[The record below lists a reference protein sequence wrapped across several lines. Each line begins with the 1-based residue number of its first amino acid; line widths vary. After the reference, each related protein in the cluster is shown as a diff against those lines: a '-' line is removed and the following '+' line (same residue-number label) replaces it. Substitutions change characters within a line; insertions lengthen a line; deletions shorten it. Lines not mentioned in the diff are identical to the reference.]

1 MLQII
6 NLTVSLSKNDKII
19 LDNFTFSLNPGD
31 RAVIVGEEGNGK
43 STLLKLI
50 ADPALVGHYVEYS
63 GQILRGGLKYGSLKQ
78 ELSDAEKRLCAKDFI
93 NSEPLFETLLPD
105 ERVKIAEKLGLAE
118 IIFDS
123 DQLTGTLSGGE
134 KVKLQLARILAA
146 RPDVLLLDEPTN
158 DIDIK
163 TLEWLEDYI
172 NRCGLPVLFVSHD
185 ETLIERT
192 ANVVIHLEQV
202 LHKRNARHTIAR
214 MPYALY
220 IDERARGLAHREQ
233 VARKQ
238 REDFAAQQERWKKI
252 HDKVER
258 DQENISRQDPGGA
271 RLLKKKMKAVKS
283 LEHRFEREKEDFEE
297 IPIIEEA
304 IFMKFA
310 SGTEGTALPR
320 RKEILR
326 LSLPELS
333 IGGKTLSKNIELNVF
348 GGEHIGIAGDNGAG
362 KTTLLRL
369 IADGLLQRKDLKAAY
384 MPQDYED
391 LLDLSQC
398 PLDFLA
404 PSGKKEDATRAR
416 IQMGSMRFTREE
428 MLGTVGGLSG
438 GQKAKLLF
446 LKMTLDG
453 SNVLI
458 LDEPT
463 RNFSP
468 LSNPV
473 IRRVLRRYDGT
484 VISVSHDRKYLSEVC
499 DTVYELT
506 PEGLVKA

>member
-1 MLQII
+1 MNMLQIM
-6 NLTVSLSKNDKII
+6 NLTISLSKNDKKI
-19 LDNFTFSLNPGD
+19 LINFTFALNPGD
-31 RAVIVGEEGNGK
+31 KAVIIGEEGNGK

-50 ADPALVGHYVEYS
+50 VNPALVEHYVEYS
-63 GQILRGGLKYGSLKQ
+63 GKVLRDGLKYGYLKQ
-78 ELSDAEKRLCAKDFI
+78 ELSEAEKRLCVKDYVA
-93 NSEPLFETLLPD
+93 SELLFEMLLPD
-105 ERVKIAEKLGLAE
+105 ERAEIAEQLGLNPAMFE
-118 IIFDS
+118 S
-123 DQLTGTLSGGE
+123 DQLMGTLSGGE
-134 KVKLQLARILAA
+134 KVKLQLARILASK
-146 RPDVLLLDEPTN
+146 PDVLLLDEPTN
-158 DIDIK
+158 DIDIR
-163 TLEWLEDYI
+163 TLEWLETFI

-185 ETLIERT
+185 ETLIEHT
-192 ANVVIHLEQV
+192 ANVIIHLEQV
-202 LHKRNARHTIAR
+202 LHKRSARHTIAR
-214 MPYALY
+214 MPYARY
-220 IDERARGLAHREQ
+220 IDERIRGLTHQEQ

-283 LEHRFEREKEDFEE
+283 LERRFEREKEDFEE
-297 IPIIEEA
+297 IPIVEEA
-304 IFMKFA
+304 ILMKFA
-310 SGTEGTALPR
+310 ERTALPR
-320 RKEILR
+320 QKEILR
-326 LSLPELS
+326 MALPELK
-333 IGGKTLSKNIELNVF
+333 IDERVLSKNIELNVY
-348 GGEHIGIAGDNGAG
+348 GGEHVGIVGDNGAG

-369 IADGLLQRKDLKAAY
+369 IADELLQRKDLKAAY

-391 LLDLSQC
+391 SLDLSQC

-404 PSGKKEDATRAR
+404 PSGKKEDITRAR
-416 IQMGSMRFTREE
+416 IQMGSMRFTHEE
-428 MLGTVGGLSG
+428 MLGTIGELSG

-473 IRRVLRRYDGT
+473 VRQVLRQYDGT
-484 VISVSHDRKYLSEVC
+484 IISVTHDRKYLAGVC

-506 PEGLVKA
+506 PEGLSKL

>member
-1 MLQII
+1 MLQIL
-6 NLTVSLSKNDKII
+6 NLTISLSKNGKKI

-31 RAVIVGEEGNGK
+31 KAVIIGEEGNGK

-50 ADPALVGHYVEYS
+50 YDPALVEHYIEYS
-63 GQILRGGLKYGSLKQ
+63 GNILRDGLKYGYLKQ
-78 ELSDAEKRLCAKDFI
+78 ELSDAEKQLCVREFLSDDR
-93 NSEPLFETLLPD
+93 LFETLLPD
-105 ERVKIAEKLGLAE
+105 ERAEIAAQLGLNPQM
-118 IIFDS
+118 FNS
-123 DQLTGTLSGGE
+123 DQSMSTLSGGE
-134 KVKLQLARILAA
+134 KVKMQMARILAA

-163 TLEWLEDYI
+163 TLEWLETYI

-192 ANVVIHLEQV
+192 ANVIIHLEQV
-202 LHKRNARHTIAR
+202 VHKRNARHTIAR
-214 MPYALY
+214 MPYAQY
-220 IDERARGLAHREQ
+220 IDERMRGLVHQEQ

-238 REDFAAQQERWKKI
+238 REDYKAQQERWKKI

-297 IPIIEEA
+297 IPIVEEA

-310 SGTEGTALPR
+310 EGTALPR
-320 RKEILR
+320 QKEVLR
-326 LSLPELS
+326 LSLPELK
-333 IGGKTLSKNIELNVF
+333 IGSRILSKNIELNVS
-348 GGEHIGIAGDNGAG
+348 GGEHVGIIGDNGTG

-369 IADGLLQRKDLKAAY
+369 IADELLRRKDLKAAY

-391 LLDLSQC
+391 SLDLSQC

-404 PSGKKEDATRAR
+404 PSGKKEDITRAR
-416 IQMGSMRFTREE
+416 IQMGSMRFTHEE
-428 MLGTVGGLSG
+428 MLGTIGGLSG

-473 IRRVLRRYDGT
+473 IRRVLRQYDGT
-484 VISVSHDRKYLSEVC
+484 IISVTHDRKYLAGVC
-499 DTVYELT
+499 DTIYEVT
-506 PEGLVKA
+506 PEGLFKV

>member
-1 MLQII
+1 MHSTPATRPSSSVKRA
-6 NLTVSLSKNDKII
+6 TV
-19 LDNFTFSLNPGD
+19 
-31 RAVIVGEEGNGK
+31 K

-50 ADPALVGHYVEYS
+50 ADPVMVEHYVDYN
-63 GQILRGGLKYGSLKQ
+63 GKILRDGLKYGYLKQ
-78 ELSDAEKRLCAKDFI
+78 ELSDAEKRLCARDFL
-93 NSEPLFETLLPD
+93 NVEPQVAETLLETLLPV
-105 ERVKIAEKLGLAE
+105 EQAEISEQLGLNPA
-118 IIFDS
+118 IFDS
-123 DQLTGTLSGGE
+123 DQLMGTLSGGE

-163 TLEWLEDYI
+163 TLEWLETYI

-192 ANVVIHLEQV
+192 ANVIIHLEQV
-202 LHKRNARHTIAR
+202 VHKRNARHTIAR
-214 MPYALY
+214 MPYAQY
-220 IDERARGLAHREQ
+220 IDERMRGLSHQEQ

-258 DQENISRQDPGGA
+258 DQENMTRQNPSGG

-283 LEHRFEREKEDFEE
+283 LEKRFEREKEDFEE
-297 IPIIEEA
+297 IPIVEEA

-310 SGTEGTALPR
+310 EGTALPR
-320 RKEILR
+320 QKEILR
-326 LSLPELS
+326 MTLPELK
-333 IGGKTLSKNIELNVF
+333 IGNRILSKNIELNVF
-348 GGEHIGIAGDNGAG
+348 GGEHVGIIGDNGTG

-369 IADGLLQRKDLKAAY
+369 IANELLQRKDLKAAY

-391 LLDLSQC
+391 SLNLSEC
-398 PLDFLA
+398 PLDFLT
-404 PSGKKEDATRAR
+404 PSGKKEDITRAR
-416 IQMGSMRFTREE
+416 IQMGSMRFTHEE

-446 LKMTLDG
+446 LKMTLEG

-473 IRRVLRRYDGT
+473 IRQVLRQYDGT
-484 VISVSHDRKYLSEVC
+484 IISVTHDRKYLTAVC
-499 DTVYELT
+499 DTVYELK
-506 PEGLVKA
+506 PEGLIKQ